1 MTHNKM
7 TSDIRRHSFAGTD
20 RFFLDA
26 NIWLS
31 VYGPTT
37 SPNWRSRVYSAAL
50 RDMRTSRCT
59 ICVDVLVLSEFINSF
74 ARWEFAQL
82 PRASKPARFKD
93 FRKSDD
99 FADVSKEI
107 AVNARKIIEQAER
120 YESGFGVVDVAAILA
135 EFESGPH
142 DFNDQIIREL
152 CKSGGLT
159 LVTHDADFKGAD
171 IPILTANRRLYT

>member
-1 MTHNKM
+1 MAHNKQK
-7 TSDIRRHSFAGTD
+7 SDIRRHSFARTD

-26 NIWLS
+26 NIWFS
-31 VYGPTT
+31 VYGPIAY
-37 SPNWRSRVYSAAL
+37 PNRRTKVYSAAL
-50 RDMRTSRCT
+50 RKMRTSKCT

-74 ARWEFAQL
+74 ARLVFNQL
-82 PRASKPARFKD
+82 PEASKPVRFKD
-93 FRKSDD
+93 FRESDD
-99 FADVSKEI
+99 FVAVSKEI
-107 AVNARKIIEQAER
+107 AVNARKIIAQAER
-120 YESGFGVVDVAAILA
+120 CELGFGVVDVAAILA

-152 CKSGGLT
+152 CKSEGLT